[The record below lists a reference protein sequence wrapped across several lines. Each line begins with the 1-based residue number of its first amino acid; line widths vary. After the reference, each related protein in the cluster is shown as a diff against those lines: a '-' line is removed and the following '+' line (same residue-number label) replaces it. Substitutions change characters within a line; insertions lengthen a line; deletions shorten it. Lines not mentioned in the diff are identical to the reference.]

1 MTPFWSLVAGM
12 VAIALLFILPPLLR
26 SARTGGSISQDELNT
41 EVFRTQLDEL
51 QADLNSGKLDKDTY
65 YLAKRDLE
73 KEFLHDLR
81 ADDTKNGETVTRS
94 GRWAA
99 ILVLV
104 TIPLMAVLL
113 YQQLGASKLI
123 PVLQAQS
130 AQGTQ
135 TAGTSQ
141 QGGTRDGSKMPPIE
155 MMVDGLAARLQQQPD
170 DLEGWV
176 ILARSYVSIK
186 RFDEA
191 MDAYAQAVRLDG
203 DNPQILVDYAE
214 AMGMANGNQLT
225 GRPAEVLATAL
236 ELDPRQPK
244 ALWLTGFVHYQN
256 QDYEGALRYW
266 QQLSGILPAD
276 SKDAATVAQSI
287 QIEQEKL
294 GQSPET
300 ATTGQAM
307 TTAPATTTPTARA
320 SSSGA
325 TKQVSVQVQ
334 LDPALQGQTRPDET
348 VFIFAR
354 ATQGPRMPL
363 AIVRKQVSDLPLT
376 VTLDDSMAMT
386 PAMVLSNFDAV
397 TVGAR
402 VSRAGTAMAQS
413 GDLQGTVSP
422 VIPGAGEVI
431 QLTISEV
438 IP

>member
-1 MTPFWSLVAGM
+1 
-12 VAIALLFILPPLLR
+12 
-26 SARTGGSISQDELNT
+26 
-41 EVFRTQLDEL
+41 
-51 QADLNSGKLDKDTY
+51 
-65 YLAKRDLE
+65 
-73 KEFLHDLR
+73 
-81 ADDTKNGETVTRS
+81 
-94 GRWAA
+94 
-99 ILVLV
+99 
-104 TIPLMAVLL
+104 
-113 YQQLGASKLI
+113 
-123 PVLQAQS
+123 
-130 AQGTQ
+130 
-135 TAGTSQ
+135 
-141 QGGTRDGSKMPPIE
+141 
-155 MMVDGLAARLQQQPD
+155 
-170 DLEGWV
+170 
-176 ILARSYVSIK
+176 
-186 RFDEA
+186 
-191 MDAYAQAVRLDG
+191 
-203 DNPQILVDYAE
+203 
-214 AMGMANGNQLT
+214 MGMANGNQLT

-236 ELDPRQPK
+236 ELDPRQTK

-276 SKDAATVAQSI
+276 SKDAATVAQYI
-287 QIEQEKL
+287 QLVQGKL

-300 ATTGQAM
+300 ATT
-307 TTAPATTTPTARA
+307 TPTATA

-422 VIPGAGEVI
+422 VTPGAEEVI